1 MDKKELFGVLD
12 AFNMLNKLNVPD
24 AESVV
29 EQEEEPVN
37 LDKEAFKQFFE
48 ETLRRLIIDE
58 HEAINGYESFKLS
71 LLAEKE
77 NESIVCEELKAKIE
91 AALRVIED
99 IVKEE
104 NKHVGQ
110 LEELLSEKAK
120 KSQEKG
126 EEEGKDQVDGKEDAD
141 EGKEPE
147 EKPEEDKEKEE
158 DADPFESFGK

>member
-77 NESIVCEELKAKIE
+77 RRADSRFAQQRYSRRGRDSGAFASEEY
-91 AALRVIED
+91 
-99 IVKEE
+99 
-104 NKHVGQ
+104 
-110 LEELLSEKAK
+110 
-120 KSQEKG
+120 
-126 EEEGKDQVDGKEDAD
+126 
-141 EGKEPE
+141 
-147 EKPEEDKEKEE
+147 
-158 DADPFESFGK
+158 SFGNPT